1 MQSPV
6 DCRIYWTYGGRM
18 MGERSDLPLPTS
30 AYTLHVVMIG
40 TQHPGNLGA
49 VCRSLLNHGFDSLRL
64 VLPVCHPDD
73 IEARN
78 RAKHAGK
85 ILDSCQI
92 YDSFEDA
99 VEDCSLV
106 VGTSGKREIGDKTQ
120 KRHFIYPWEFSER
133 IYDVNQSI
141 ALVFGEEGK
150 GLSIDDLLRCDYLVT
165 LPTWEGYP
173 ITNLSHAVHTL
184 TYELHRYR
192 VLKRQGHEEALPDI
206 VPIHRGISPE
216 QRNVLRKSVEDI
228 AKFLPG
234 GDERRISF
242 THSLTRALQRS
253 GLEPDQTN
261 RLIGGFVDASTA
273 LEYATSKKEWQSS
286 RRRRVILE
294 EE

>member
-1 MQSPV
+1 
-6 DCRIYWTYGGRM
+6 M
-18 MGERSDLPLPTS
+18 MGERSDLPLPQS
-30 AYTLHVVMIG
+30 AYRLHVVLVGI
-40 TQHPGNLGA
+40 QHPGNLGA

-64 VLPVCHPDD
+64 VQPKCHPDD

-78 RAKHAGK
+78 RAKHAGRV
-85 ILDSCQI
+85 LDDCRI
-92 YDSFEDA
+92 FESFEA
-99 VEDCSLV
+99 ATNDCSVV
-106 VGTSGKREIGDKTQ
+106 VGTSGKREIGNKTQ
-120 KRHFIYPWEFSER
+120 KRHFVYPWEFSER
-133 IYDVNQSI
+133 ISDVEQDV

-150 GLSIDDLLRCDYLVT
+150 GLSTVDLLRCDYLVT

-192 VLKRQGHEEALPDI
+192 VLKRQGKEKALPNI
-206 VPIHRGISPE
+206 VPLQRGITPQ
-216 QRNVLRKSVEDI
+216 QRKVLRKSIEDI
-228 AKFLPG
+228 ARYLPG

-242 THSLTRALQRS
+242 AHSLTRALQRS

-273 LEYATSKKEWQSS
+273 LEYATESGHWKSN
-286 RRRRVILE
+286 RRRRVVLE

>member
-1 MQSPV
+1 
-6 DCRIYWTYGGRM
+6 M

-30 AYTLHVVMIG
+30 AYTLHVVMVG

-49 VCRSLLNHGFDSLRL
+49 VCRSLLNHGFNSLRL
-64 VLPVCHPDD
+64 VQPVCHPND

-92 YDSFEDA
+92 YDSLEDA
-99 VEDCSLV
+99 VQDCSLV
-106 VGTSGKREIGDKTQ
+106 VGTSGKREIGNKTQ

-133 IYDVNQSI
+133 IYDVDQSI

-184 TYELHRYR
+184 TYELHRHR
-192 VLKRQGHEEALPDI
+192 VLKRQGDEKALPDI
-206 VPIHRGISPE
+206 VPLHRGISPE
-216 QRNVLRKSVEDI
+216 QRNVLRKSIEDI

-261 RLIGGFVDASTA
+261 RLIGEFVDASTA
-273 LEYATSKKEWQSS
+273 LEFATTKKEWQSS

>member
-1 MQSPV
+1 
-6 DCRIYWTYGGRM
+6 M
-18 MGERSDLPLPTS
+18 MGERSDLPLPHAT
-30 AYTLHVVMIG
+30 YRLHVVLVG

-64 VLPVCHPDD
+64 VNPQCHPDD

-78 RAKHAGK
+78 RAKHAGRV
-85 ILDSCQI
+85 LDTCRMFNT
-92 YDSFEDA
+92 FEEA
-99 VEDCSLV
+99 IEDCSLV

-120 KRHFIYPWEFSER
+120 KRHFMYPWEFTER
-133 IYDVNQSI
+133 VSNIDQDV

-150 GLSIDDLLRCDYLVT
+150 GLSTDDLLRCDYLVT

-184 TYELHRYR
+184 TYELHRHR
-192 VLKRQGHEEALPDI
+192 VLENQGLDEALPDI
-206 VPIHRGISPE
+206 VPLQRGISPE
-216 QRNVLRKSVEDI
+216 QRKVLRKAIEDI
-228 AKFLPG
+228 ARYLPG

-242 THSLTRALQRS
+242 THSLTRALQRA
-253 GLEPDQTN
+253 GMEPDETN

-273 LEYATSKKEWQSS
+273 LEFASQHLEWKSS
-286 RRRRVILE
+286 RRRRVVLE

>member
-1 MQSPV
+1 
-6 DCRIYWTYGGRM
+6 M

-192 VLKRQGHEEALPDI
+192 VLKRQGHEKALPDI

-273 LEYATSKKEWQSS
+273 LEYATTKKEWQSS

>member
-1 MQSPV
+1 
-6 DCRIYWTYGGRM
+6 M

-30 AYTLHVVMIG
+30 AYTLHVVMVG

-49 VCRSLLNHGFDSLRL
+49 VCRSLLNHGFNSLRL
-64 VLPVCHPDD
+64 VQPVCHPND

-92 YDSFEDA
+92 YDSLEDA
-99 VEDCSLV
+99 VQDCSLV
-106 VGTSGKREIGDKTQ
+106 VGTSGKREIGNKTQ

-133 IYDVNQSI
+133 IYDVEQSI

-184 TYELHRYR
+184 TYELHRHR
-192 VLKRQGHEEALPDI
+192 VLKRQGDEKALPDI

-216 QRNVLRKSVEDI
+216 QRNVLRKSIEDI

-273 LEYATSKKEWQSS
+273 LEFATTKKEWQSS

>member
-1 MQSPV
+1 
-6 DCRIYWTYGGRM
+6 M
-18 MGERSDLPLPTS
+18 MGERSDLPLPYAT
-30 AYTLHVVMIG
+30 YRLHIVLVG

-64 VLPVCHPDD
+64 VNPQCHPDD
-73 IEARN
+73 LEARN
-78 RAKHAGK
+78 RAKHAGRV
-85 ILDSCQI
+85 LDSCKLFSTFGEAI
-92 YDSFEDA
+92 S
-99 VEDCSLV
+99 DCSLV

-120 KRHFIYPWEFSER
+120 KRHFMYPWEFTER
-133 IYDVNQSI
+133 VSNIEQDV

-150 GLSIDDLLRCDYLVT
+150 GLSTENLLRCDYLVT

-184 TYELHRYR
+184 TYELHRLR
-192 VLKRQGHEEALPDI
+192 VLKHQGDDEALPDI
-206 VPIHRGISPE
+206 VPIQRGISPE
-216 QRNVLRKSVEDI
+216 QRKVLRKAIEDI
-228 AKFLPG
+228 AQYLPG

-253 GLEPDQTN
+253 GMERDETN

-273 LEYATSKKEWQSS
+273 LEFASQHAEWKSS
-286 RRRRVILE
+286 RRRRVVLE

>member
-1 MQSPV
+1 
-6 DCRIYWTYGGRM
+6 

-30 AYTLHVVMIG
+30 AYTLHVVMVG

-49 VCRSLLNHGFDSLRL
+49 VCRSLLNHGFTSLRL
-64 VLPVCHPDD
+64 VQPVCHPND
-73 IEARN
+73 IAARN

-92 YDSFEDA
+92 YDSLEDA
-99 VEDCSLV
+99 VQDCSLV
-106 VGTSGKREIGDKTQ
+106 VGTSGKREIGNKTQ

-133 IYDVNQSI
+133 IYDVDQSI

-184 TYELHRYR
+184 TYELHRHR
-192 VLKRQGHEEALPDI
+192 VLKRQGDEKALPDI

-216 QRNVLRKSVEDI
+216 QRNVLRKSIEDI

-273 LEYATSKKEWQSS
+273 LEFATIKKEWQSS

>member
-1 MQSPV
+1 
-6 DCRIYWTYGGRM
+6 
-18 MGERSDLPLPTS
+18 MGERSDIPLPS
-30 AYTLHVVMIG
+30 SNYELHIVMVG

-64 VLPVCHPDD
+64 VQPDCHPDD
-73 IEARN
+73 LEARN
-78 RAKHAGK
+78 RAKHAGRV
-85 ILDSCQI
+85 LDKCRI
-92 YDSFEDA
+92 FDSFEDA
-99 VEDCSLV
+99 IADCSLV

-120 KRHFIYPWEFSER
+120 KRHFMYPWEFSER
-133 IYDVNQSI
+133 ISNIQQSI

-150 GLSIDDLLRCDYLVT
+150 GLSTTDLLRCDYLVT

-192 VLKRQGHEEALPDI
+192 VLQNQGNDEALPDI
-206 VPIHRGISPE
+206 VPIQRGISPE
-216 QRNVLRKSVEDI
+216 QRNVLRKAVEDI
-228 AKFLPG
+228 AQYLPG

-273 LEYATSKKEWQSS
+273 LEYASKSDTWRSG
-286 RRRRVILE
+286 RRRRVHLE

>member
-1 MQSPV
+1 
-6 DCRIYWTYGGRM
+6 

-30 AYTLHVVMIG
+30 AYTLHVVMVG

-49 VCRSLLNHGFDSLRL
+49 VCRSLLNHGFNSLRL
-64 VLPVCHPDD
+64 VQPVCHPND

-92 YDSFEDA
+92 YDSLEDA
-99 VEDCSLV
+99 VQDCSLV
-106 VGTSGKREIGDKTQ
+106 VGTSGKREIGNKTQ

-133 IYDVNQSI
+133 IYDVDQSI

-184 TYELHRYR
+184 TYELHRHR
-192 VLKRQGHEEALPDI
+192 VLKRQGDEKALPDI
-206 VPIHRGISPE
+206 VPLHRGISPE
-216 QRNVLRKSVEDI
+216 QRNVLRKSIVDI

-273 LEYATSKKEWQSS
+273 LEFATTKKEWQSS

>member
-1 MQSPV
+1 
-6 DCRIYWTYGGRM
+6 M

-30 AYTLHVVMIG
+30 VYTLHVVMVG

-49 VCRSLLNHGFDSLRL
+49 VCRSLLNHGFNSLRL
-64 VLPVCHPDD
+64 VQPVCHPND

-92 YDSFEDA
+92 YDSLEDA
-99 VEDCSLV
+99 VQDCSLV
-106 VGTSGKREIGDKTQ
+106 VGTSGKREIGNKTQ

-133 IYDVNQSI
+133 IYDVDQSI

-150 GLSIDDLLRCDYLVT
+150 GLSIDNLLRCDYLVT

-184 TYELHRYR
+184 TYELHRHR
-192 VLKRQGHEEALPDI
+192 VLKRQGDEKALPDI

-216 QRNVLRKSVEDI
+216 QRNVLRKSIEDI

-253 GLEPDQTN
+253 VLEQDQTN

-273 LEYATSKKEWQSS
+273 LEFATTKKEWQSS

>member
-1 MQSPV
+1 
-6 DCRIYWTYGGRM
+6 
-18 MGERSDLPLPTS
+18 MGERSDIPLPS
-30 AYTLHVVMIG
+30 SNYELHIVMVG

-49 VCRSLLNHGFDSLRL
+49 VCRSLLDHGFDSLRL
-64 VLPVCHPDD
+64 VQPDCHPDD
-73 IEARN
+73 LEARN
-78 RAKHAGK
+78 RAKHAGRV
-85 ILDSCQI
+85 LDKCRI
-92 YDSFEDA
+92 FDSFEDA
-99 VEDCSLV
+99 IADCSLV

-120 KRHFIYPWEFSER
+120 KRHFMYPWEFSER
-133 IYDVNQSI
+133 ISNIQQSI

-150 GLSIDDLLRCDYLVT
+150 GLSTTDLLRCDYLVT

-192 VLKRQGHEEALPDI
+192 VLQNQGNDEALPDI
-206 VPIHRGISPE
+206 VPIQRGISPE
-216 QRNVLRKSVEDI
+216 QRNVLRKAVEDI
-228 AKFLPG
+228 AQYLPG

-242 THSLTRALQRS
+242 THSLIRALQRS

-273 LEYATSKKEWQSS
+273 LEYASKSDTWRS
-286 RRRRVILE
+286 RRRRRVHLE

>member
-1 MQSPV
+1 
-6 DCRIYWTYGGRM
+6 M

-30 AYTLHVVMIG
+30 AYTLHVVMVG

-49 VCRSLLNHGFDSLRL
+49 VCRSLLNHGFNSLRL
-64 VLPVCHPDD
+64 VQPVCHPND

-92 YDSFEDA
+92 YDSLEDA
-99 VEDCSLV
+99 VQDCSLV
-106 VGTSGKREIGDKTQ
+106 VGTSGKREIGNKTQ

-133 IYDVNQSI
+133 IYDVEQSI

-184 TYELHRYR
+184 TYELHMHR
-192 VLKRQGHEEALPDI
+192 VLKRQGDEKALPDI

-216 QRNVLRKSVEDI
+216 QRNVLRKSIEDI

-273 LEYATSKKEWQSS
+273 LEFATTKKEWQSS

>member
-1 MQSPV
+1 
-6 DCRIYWTYGGRM
+6 M

-30 AYTLHVVMIG
+30 AYTLHVVMVG

-49 VCRSLLNHGFDSLRL
+49 VCRSLLNHGFNSLRL
-64 VLPVCHPDD
+64 VQPVCHPND

-92 YDSFEDA
+92 YDSLEDA
-99 VEDCSLV
+99 VQDCSLV
-106 VGTSGKREIGDKTQ
+106 VGTSGKREIGNKTQ

-133 IYDVNQSI
+133 IYDVDQSI

-184 TYELHRYR
+184 TYELHRHR
-192 VLKRQGHEEALPDI
+192 VLKRQGDEKALPDI

-216 QRNVLRKSVEDI
+216 QRNVLRKSIEDI

-273 LEYATSKKEWQSS
+273 LEFATIKKEWQSS

>member
-1 MQSPV
+1 
-6 DCRIYWTYGGRM
+6 M

-30 AYTLHVVMIG
+30 AYTLHVVMVG

-49 VCRSLLNHGFDSLRL
+49 VCRSLLNHGFNSLRL
-64 VLPVCHPDD
+64 VQPVCHPND

-92 YDSFEDA
+92 FDSLEDA
-99 VEDCSLV
+99 VQDCSLV
-106 VGTSGKREIGDKTQ
+106 VGTSGKREIGNKTQ

-133 IYDVNQSI
+133 IYDVDQSI

-184 TYELHRYR
+184 TYELHRHR
-192 VLKRQGHEEALPDI
+192 VLKRQGDEKALPDI

-216 QRNVLRKSVEDI
+216 QRNVLRKSIEDI

-273 LEYATSKKEWQSS
+273 LEFATTKKEWQSS

>member
-1 MQSPV
+1 
-6 DCRIYWTYGGRM
+6 

-30 AYTLHVVMIG
+30 AYTLHVVMVG

-49 VCRSLLNHGFDSLRL
+49 VCRSLLNHGFNSLRL
-64 VLPVCHPDD
+64 VQPVCHPND

-92 YDSFEDA
+92 YDSLEDA
-99 VEDCSLV
+99 VQDCSLV
-106 VGTSGKREIGDKTQ
+106 VGTSGKREIGNKTQ

-133 IYDVNQSI
+133 IYDVDQSI

-173 ITNLSHAVHTL
+173 IMNLSHAVHTL
-184 TYELHRYR
+184 TYELHRHR
-192 VLKRQGHEEALPDI
+192 VLKRQGDEKALPDI

-216 QRNVLRKSVEDI
+216 QRNVLRKSIEDI
-228 AKFLPG
+228 ARFLPG

-273 LEYATSKKEWQSS
+273 LEFATTKKEWQSS

>member
-1 MQSPV
+1 
-6 DCRIYWTYGGRM
+6 M

-30 AYTLHVVMIG
+30 AYTLHVVMVG

-92 YDSFEDA
+92 YDSFEEA
-99 VEDCSLV
+99 VQDCSLV

-120 KRHFIYPWEFSER
+120 KRHFIYPWEFSDR
-133 IYDVNQSI
+133 IYDVEQSI

-184 TYELHRYR
+184 TYELHRHR
-192 VLKRQGHEEALPDI
+192 VLKRQGDEKALPDI
-206 VPIHRGISPE
+206 VPIQRGISPE
-216 QRNVLRKSVEDI
+216 QRNVLRKSIEDI

-273 LEYATSKKEWQSS
+273 LEYATTKKEWQSS

>member
-1 MQSPV
+1 
-6 DCRIYWTYGGRM
+6 M

-30 AYTLHVVMIG
+30 AYTLHVVMVG

-49 VCRSLLNHGFDSLRL
+49 VCRSLLNHGFTSLRL
-64 VLPVCHPDD
+64 VQPVCHPND

-92 YDSFEDA
+92 YDSLEDA
-99 VEDCSLV
+99 VQDCSLV
-106 VGTSGKREIGDKTQ
+106 VGTSGKREIGNKTQ

-133 IYDVNQSI
+133 IYDVDQSI

-184 TYELHRYR
+184 TYELHRHR
-192 VLKRQGHEEALPDI
+192 VLKRQGDEKALPDI

-216 QRNVLRKSVEDI
+216 QRNVLRKSIEDI

-273 LEYATSKKEWQSS
+273 LEFATTKKEWQSS

>member
-1 MQSPV
+1 
-6 DCRIYWTYGGRM
+6 
-18 MGERSDLPLPTS
+18 MGERSDLPLPFS
-30 AYTLHVVMIG
+30 QYNRHVIMVG

-64 VLPVCHPDD
+64 VQPKCHPDD
-73 IEARN
+73 LEARN
-78 RAKHAGK
+78 RAKHAGRV
-85 ILDSCQI
+85 LDKCQI
-92 YDSFEDA
+92 FSTFEDA
-99 VEDCSLV
+99 VQDCSLV

-120 KRHFIYPWEFSER
+120 KRHFVYPWEFAKRVSSSQ
-133 IYDVNQSI
+133 QSI

-150 GLSIDDLLRCDYLVT
+150 GLSTEDLLRCDYLVT

-184 TYELHRYR
+184 TYELHRFR
-192 VLKRQGHEEALPDI
+192 VLERQGEDEALPDI
-206 VPIHRGISPE
+206 VPIHRSISPI
-216 QRNVLRKSVEDI
+216 QRQVLRKAIEDI

-242 THSLTRALQRS
+242 SHSLTRALQRS
-253 GLEPDQTN
+253 GLEADQTN

-273 LEYATSKKEWQSS
+273 LEYASASNDWKST

>member
-1 MQSPV
+1 
-6 DCRIYWTYGGRM
+6 
-18 MGERSDLPLPTS
+18 MGERSDIPLPFS
-30 AYTLHVVMIG
+30 SYTLHVVLVG

-64 VLPVCHPDD
+64 VEPQCHPDD
-73 IEARN
+73 VEARN
-78 RAKHAGK
+78 RAKHAGRV
-85 ILDSCQI
+85 LDTCQI
-92 YDSFEDA
+92 FNTFEDA
-99 VEDCSLV
+99 ISDCSLG

-120 KRHFIYPWEFSER
+120 KRHFMYPWEFVDR
-133 IYDVNQSI
+133 ISTTQQSV

-150 GLSIDDLLRCDYLVT
+150 GLSTDDLLRCDYLVT

-184 TYELHRYR
+184 TYELHRHR
-192 VLKRQGHEEALPDI
+192 VLDSQGRDIAIPDI
-206 VPIHRGISPE
+206 VPIERSISPE
-216 QRNVLRKSVEDI
+216 QRRVLRKSIEDI
-228 AKFLPG
+228 ARFLPG

-242 THSLTRALQRS
+242 SHSLTRALQRS
-253 GLEPDQTN
+253 GLETDQTN

-273 LEYATSKKEWQSS
+273 LEFASKEDTWKSS

>member
-1 MQSPV
+1 
-6 DCRIYWTYGGRM
+6 
-18 MGERSDLPLPTS
+18 MGERSNLPLPFS
-30 AYTLHVVMIG
+30 NYTLHVVLVG

-64 VLPVCHPDD
+64 VEPQCHPDD
-73 IEARN
+73 VEARN
-78 RAKHAGK
+78 RAKHAGRV
-85 ILDSCQI
+85 LDTCQI
-92 YDSFEDA
+92 FNTFEDA
-99 VEDCSLV
+99 ISDCSLV

-120 KRHFIYPWEFSER
+120 KRHFMYPWEFVDR
-133 IYDVNQSI
+133 ISTTQQSV

-150 GLSIDDLLRCDYLVT
+150 GLSTDDLLRCDYLVT

-184 TYELHRYR
+184 TYELHRHR
-192 VLKRQGHEEALPDI
+192 VLDSQGRDIAIPDI
-206 VPIHRGISPE
+206 VPIERSISPE
-216 QRNVLRKSVEDI
+216 QRRVLRKSIEDI
-228 AKFLPG
+228 ARFLPG

-242 THSLTRALQRS
+242 SHSLTRALQRS
-253 GLEPDQTN
+253 GLETDQTN

-273 LEYATSKKEWQSS
+273 LEFASQEDTWKSS